1 MRKMSS
7 SVSLKNRFTFFHYKR
22 IKDNTCM
29 SCSGSISF
37 GLFTG
42 WGPDE
47 APTELLEWDSDT
59 GPGPSAGQGNL
70 VRGGH
75 SGMSI

>member
-1 MRKMSS
+1 
-7 SVSLKNRFTFFHYKR
+7 
-22 IKDNTCM
+22 M
-29 SCSGSISF
+29 SCSISF